1 MKIRSVLKYL
11 LGTFAACLVL
21 TLVLVLIESQAH
33 PVEKLLDDIVYDNRN
48 HYVPCDQ
55 LPTLAEVESVL
66 ANHKDIVK
74 QIEQVDLPGY
84 VQVVASDANSCTGTA
99 DILIM
104 YPSRADRIKIQQI
117 INSDTFFGIPYRL
130 LDV

>member
-1 MKIRSVLKYL
+1 MKIHLVLKYL

-21 TLVLVLIESQAH
+21 TLVLVLVESLAH
-33 PVEKLLDDIVYDNRN
+33 PFEKLLDDVIYDNRN
-48 HYVPCDQ
+48 HYLSCDQ
-55 LPTLAEVESVL
+55 LPTPGKVRSVL
-66 ANHKDIVK
+66 AAHKNIVV
-74 QIEQVDLPGY
+74 QIKQVDRGAIMVY
-84 VQVVASDANSCTGTA
+84 VGNGNDSCSGKA
-99 DILIM
+99 DILIT